1 MKKLRIAV
9 AALAIMMAGTAACSA
24 DSIHD
29 SINRIGVDRFA
40 HVGVS
45 YIISDQLRR
54 NAHFNKFWAAA
65 TTLAI
70 GAAFSYAVLR
80 PLNAS
85 ILALKDAVEDMR
97 REMRESNKQR
107 QELEVHLAEVDQ
119 SVRSAHHRIDALE
132 GRAHG

>member
-1 MKKLRIAV
+1 MSIV
-9 AALAIMMAGTAACSA
+9 ETAAQ
-24 DSIHD
+24 I
-29 SINRIGVDRFA
+29 
-40 HVGVS
+40 
-45 YIISDQLRR
+45 
-54 NAHFNKFWAAA
+54 AAIA
-65 TTLAI
+65 TVI

-132 GRAHG
+132 GRVHG

>member
-1 MKKLRIAV
+1 MSTIE
-9 AALAIMMAGTAACSA
+9 TAAQ
-24 DSIHD
+24 I
-29 SINRIGVDRFA
+29 
-40 HVGVS
+40 
-45 YIISDQLRR
+45 
-54 NAHFNKFWAAA
+54 AAIA
-65 TTLAI
+65 TVC

-85 ILALKDAVEDMR
+85 IKALKEAVDDMR

-107 QELEVHLAEVDQ
+107 QKLEVHLAEVDQ

>member
-1 MKKLRIAV
+1 MSLFE
-9 AALAIMMAGTAACSA
+9 TAAQ
-24 DSIHD
+24 I
-29 SINRIGVDRFA
+29 
-40 HVGVS
+40 
-45 YIISDQLRR
+45 
-54 NAHFNKFWAAA
+54 AAIA
-65 TTLAI
+65 TAI

-85 ILALKDAVEDMR
+85 IKALKETID
-97 REMRESNKQR
+97 EMRAEMKESREQR